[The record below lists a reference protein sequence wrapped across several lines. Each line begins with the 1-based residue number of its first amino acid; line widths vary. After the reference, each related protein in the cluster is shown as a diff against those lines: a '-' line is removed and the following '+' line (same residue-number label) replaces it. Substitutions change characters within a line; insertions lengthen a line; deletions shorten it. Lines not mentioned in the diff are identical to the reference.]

1 MNKHYYQGCKM
12 NKERLMLFS
21 FDIFQLLV
29 EWHFN
34 LAGTVINVT
43 DILATLPIYTKA
55 KIFLQLMLNVGQ
67 EA

>member
-1 MNKHYYQGCKM
+1 M

-34 LAGTVINVT
+34 LAGTVIHLT
-43 DILATLPIYTKA
+43 GILATLLIYIIA
-55 KIFLQLMLNVGQ
+55 KIFLELMLNVGH